1 MGPGDFLIG
10 KIKAYIKIQKLKRA
24 VQFKTCLT
32 SGFML
37 FSRVQKVTSGMK
49 WANNTKRN
57 KKYVSLEKTEKNHL
71 KPGCLQA
78 SYDF

>member
-1 MGPGDFLIG
+1 MSPGDFLIG

-37 FSRVQKVTSGMK
+37 FSRGIESDQWYEMG
-49 WANNTKRN
+49 
-57 KKYVSLEKTEKNHL
+57 
-71 KPGCLQA
+71 
-78 SYDF
+78 